1 MGEAICCPDQN
12 SWCYYFNEN
21 SSAPHLKTFFIG
33 YFKQKNCRKF
43 FWNTD
48 LNSYPISCSS
58 HQTTNLVFPNFFNEF
73 FSTWAVEKENKLLVQ
88 NSFFFQFWTNKNF
101 VFFFNLQTEKK
112 SWKKLGITRLVV
124 WYYLMSRTR
133 YKRNIRIT
141 FTTKIPIWKA
151 AELNTENYYIVQ
163 FIFKSAA
170 LKRKKNLEHFSNS
183 WTRKTTCSRYQMYVP
198 TIGIP
203 NSSTPISVG
212 SLLAFISK
220 HSFRELHI

>member
-21 SSAPHLKTFFIG
+21 SSASHLKTFFID
-33 YFKQKNCRKF
+33 YLKQKNCRKF
-43 FWNTD
+43 VWNTD
-48 LNSYPISCSS
+48 LTSN

-88 NSFFFQFWTNKNF
+88 NSFFLSVLDQYFCFLFRPFK
-101 VFFFNLQTEKK
+101 LRKK
-112 SWKKLGITRLVV
+112 SCLKLGIARLVV
-124 WYYLMSRTR
+124 WHYLMSRTR

-170 LKRKKNLEHFSNS
+170 IKKNLEHFSNP
-183 WTRKTTCSRYQMYVP
+183 WTRKTIY
-198 TIGIP
+198 
-203 NSSTPISVG
+203 
-212 SLLAFISK
+212 K
-220 HSFRELHI
+220 